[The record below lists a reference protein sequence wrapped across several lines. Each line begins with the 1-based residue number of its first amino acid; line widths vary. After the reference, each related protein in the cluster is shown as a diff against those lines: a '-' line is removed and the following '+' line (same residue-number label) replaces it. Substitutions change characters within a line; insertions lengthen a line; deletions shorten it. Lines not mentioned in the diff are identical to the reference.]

1 MSANG
6 LGRPTKLT
14 PGVRAKV
21 LDCLSVGAYAYTAA
35 AAAGIA
41 ESTYYA
47 WLDRGKAAR
56 DRIDAGESVHED
68 ELEFLEFSESVTR
81 VTAQV
86 ELRALQAVQ
95 DACLTDWR
103 AASWF
108 LERRHPQRWRP
119 VPAWTWTQATTWP
132 HCSRPSSAWATPR
145 TTTAGPSLSCRI
157 SRSSPPGPITTTAR
171 AAEHGPST

>member
-14 PGVRAKV
+14 AEVRAKV

-81 VTAQV
+81 VTAEA

-119 VPAWTWTQATTWP
+119 VARVDVDTGDNLASLLATVISVGDP
-132 HCSRPSSAWATPR
+132 EDDDGRPFPELPNLPQLASGTDYDDGER
-145 TTTAGPSLSCRI
+145 G
-157 SRSSPPGPITTTAR
+157 
-171 AAEHGPST
+171 